1 MSVASS
7 NSYSGAGR
15 TPLHNNPACG
25 GRGTGATA
33 VIQQLRRGRSAAASP
48 WLAALLKRKPPK
60 LADKIFRD
68 LQENEQMV

>member
-1 MSVASS
+1 
-7 NSYSGAGR
+7 
-15 TPLHNNPACG
+15 
-25 GRGTGATA
+25 